1 MIKTYRIIILSL
13 ISLITFNAFSQE
25 TAGFTYDVYGYVNAQ
40 YFYNT
45 RKNYAVVD
53 GLFSLYPLPPLLNE
67 KGEDLNAVDN
77 HYFSVSTTRI
87 GTKLNF
93 GKTKGADIF
102 GVIEVDFTGQADGM
116 ANYLRLR
123 HAYIQTNWEK
133 AQLLVGQYWN
143 PMTLPQMMPSNK
155 EMHNGAPFHP
165 FGRLYQIRLEYQ
177 PAEKLNIL
185 SVLSFQRD
193 YATIGVSN
201 SKDYTQQIRSFIP
214 ITNLHLQ
221 YVSDNFFA
229 GIGGE
234 FKAIKPRETFL
245 TPNNQTLRM
254 NETMYN
260 FSTSA
265 YFNYKVKN
273 HDLKS
278 QAIIGDNLNDMT
290 ILGGYYE
297 SAFDTINNK
306 FNYHPTTTFA
316 SWLDYTLT
324 IGDFKPGLL
333 LGYTMNLD
341 IDTKG
346 YINAYGLGMNID
358 NYYRISPR
366 LEYTINSK
374 FSLSLCVEYQNVKF
388 NDVSKRVKGYKLA
401 LNATY
406 NF

>member
-1 MIKTYRIIILSL
+1 MIKTNRIIVLTL
-13 ISLITFNAFSQE
+13 ISLLSLSAFSQE
-25 TAGFTYDVYGYVNAQ
+25 KSGFSYDVYGYVNAQ

-45 RKNYAVVD
+45 RKNHSVVD
-53 GLFSLYPLPPLLNE
+53 GLFSMFPKAPLYNE
-67 KGEDLNAVDN
+67 NGEDLNATPN

-87 GTKLNF
+87 GTKINLSEAM
-93 GKTKGADIF
+93 GAKF
-102 GVIEVDFTGQADGM
+102 LGVIEVDFTGQAEGA

-123 HAYIQTNWEK
+123 HAYMQANWEK

-177 PAEKLNIL
+177 PIEKFNIL

-193 YATIGVSN
+193 YATIGVDN
-201 SKDYTQQIRSFIP
+201 KKDYNQQIRTFIP

-221 YVSDNFFA
+221 YVSDNLFA

-234 FKAIKPRETFL
+234 FKAIKPRETYL
-245 TPNNQTLRM
+245 TPNNQTLKM
-254 NETMYN
+254 DEVMYN
-260 FSTSA
+260 FSTSV
-265 YFNYKVKN
+265 YFNYKTKK
-273 HDLKS
+273 HDIKA

-290 ILGGYYE
+290 IIGGYYE
-297 SAFDTINNK
+297 SAYDTINNK
-306 FNYHPTTTFA
+306 FSYYPTTTFA
-316 SWLDYTLT
+316 SWLDYTFT
-324 IGDFKPGLL
+324 AGNFKPALL
-333 LGYTMNLD
+333 LGYTNNLD
-341 IDTKG
+341 VNKEG
-346 YINAYGLGMNID
+346 YLNAYGLGMNIE

-366 LEYTINSK
+366 LEYVLNSK
-374 FSLSLCVEYQNVKF
+374 FSVSLCVEYQNVKF
-388 NDVSKRVKGYKLA
+388 KNISKRVDAYKLA